1 MGTCCHQNHSIAI
14 KILIAAT
21 RWGIRNE
28 KIGVACASPPKGDPG
43 KNVTFFT
50 ELKEPMGEEL
60 EFSPDSSMGSESE
73 VEINGASGQRPTGG
87 PAKRRKHVVRKI
99 PASKLVAGATASRDA
114 RGSMPMTGSEERGA
128 MVSPQAAEEEGVAV
142 AAA

>member
-1 MGTCCHQNHSIAI
+1 MEY
-14 KILIAAT
+14 
-21 RWGIRNE
+21 W
-28 KIGVACASPPKGDPG
+28 SPAPLPEGDPG
-43 KNVTFFT
+43 KETAAPV
-50 ELKEPMGEEL
+50 ELRQPAEEET
-60 EFSPDSSMGSESE
+60 EFSSNSSMGSESE

-99 PASKLVAGATASRDA
+99 PASKLVAGATTSRDA
-114 RGSMPMTGSEERGA
+114 HSSTPRARSEERGA